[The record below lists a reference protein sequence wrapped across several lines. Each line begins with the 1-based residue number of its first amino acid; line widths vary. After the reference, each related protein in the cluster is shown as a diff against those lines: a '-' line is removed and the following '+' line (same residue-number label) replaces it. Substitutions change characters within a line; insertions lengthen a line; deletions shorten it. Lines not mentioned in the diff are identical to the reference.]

1 MKVRKYIYGVA
12 NLKGNYNSFGY
23 CFMNINT
30 AVDSA
35 ESIRHVQWILILKGI
50 RTRREQ
56 TFTASVLL
64 CVIGGSSIIL
74 FIEN

>member
-12 NLKGNYNSFGY
+12 NLKGNYNTFGY
-23 CFMNINT
+23 CFRSRNT
-30 AVDSA
+30 AVDSS
-35 ESIRHVQWILILKGI
+35 ESRRHVWWILILKGI